1 MTNIW
6 IGIIFLINTAWV
18 SIPPSYDSKGRLIEP
33 PDVTF
38 GMSDEYFKSE
48 EICWQYFDNH
58 PAFEVLDTYNR
69 NHYDI
74 ESKIKRYVIKH
85 VGTAYVTCKPKYISL
100 TPFTWVFK
108 HYNDEKHT
116 CLKAQELGITLKD
129 PDEKCKEH
137 VKREHD
143 FRIPDDK

>member
-18 SIPPSYDSKGRLIEP
+18 SVPPSFDSKGRLTEP

-48 EICWQYFDNH
+48 KICWEYFDNH
-58 PAFEVLDTYNR
+58 PAFEVLDVYNR

-74 ESKIKRYVIKH
+74 ESKIKRYIIKH
-85 VGTAYVTCKPKYISL
+85 VGTAYVTCKPKYTPGF
-100 TPFTWVFK
+100 TPFTFRNRNK
-108 HYNDEKHT
+108 YDEFNHRNYSSD
-116 CLKAQELGITLKD
+116 D
-129 PDEKCKEH
+129 PA
-137 VKREHD
+137 EHD
-143 FRIPDDK
+143 K